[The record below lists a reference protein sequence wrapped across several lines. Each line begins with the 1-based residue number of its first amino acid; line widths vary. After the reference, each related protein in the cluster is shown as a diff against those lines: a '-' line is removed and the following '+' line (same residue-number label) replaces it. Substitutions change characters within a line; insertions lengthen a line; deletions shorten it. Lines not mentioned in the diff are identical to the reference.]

1 MSVRRNVAYL
11 VITLVLVFG
20 AFLATI
26 LGNHEPVLG
35 LDLQGGTSV
44 VLSPVGKFKQDTL
57 DVAIDII
64 RNRVDTFG
72 TLEPEISRQ
81 GSDIVID
88 LPGVKDR
95 DKAIALVG
103 KTAELRFR
111 PVISPVP
118 SLAQQEKA
126 IASTTTTTT
135 PAGAT
140 PSTTTPQPTTAEAK
154 AAILACDDAKVQ
166 TLIEIPT
173 TSRGSDVRNACVVLP
188 QKPGGKDATRYYLGK
203 AGLTG
208 KGTVDTAKAEFVSG
222 QGWTVKMDL
231 TGSGSSKW
239 DALAQQQ
246 FHKQV
251 AIVLDGLVQSA
262 PTIQPNDQSFTSFG
276 GTAVISGSFTQDEAE
291 NLAKLIRF
299 GALPV
304 TLKQVNVENVSP
316 TLGND
321 QLHAGILAGIIGL
334 ALVAIYMLVFYRL
347 LGLVVIAGI
356 LLSGMA
362 LYSLIAWVL
371 PDLLNITIVLS
382 LAGVTGII
390 VSVGVTV
397 DSYIVYFERMKD
409 ELRAGATVR
418 SCVDRSFTRSFRTI
432 VAADLV
438 SLIGAV
444 VLYVLA
450 IGSVRGFAL
459 FLAIS
464 TILDLFV
471 AYFFMHP
478 VVSLMARRSRLVK
491 MKGIGL
497 EAGLDA
503 PHHEPAAP
511 SERPKAGVSS

>member
-1 MSVRRNVAYL
+1 VRKNITFLIVTL
-11 VITLVLVFG
+11 VIIVGT
-20 AFLATI
+20 FLATVA
-26 LGNHEPVLG
+26 GNHEPVLG
-35 LDLQGGTSV
+35 LDLQGGLSV
-44 VLSPVGKFKQDTL
+44 VLSPVGKYHSDTL

-72 TLEPEISRQ
+72 TLEPEITRQ

-111 PVISPVP
+111 PVVSALP
-118 SLAQQEKA
+118 SEAAQA
-126 IASTTTTTT
+126 TAASTTTTTA
-135 PAGAT
+135 AGAT
-140 PSTTTPQPTTAEAK
+140 TTTPTTTTPPASAAEAR
-154 AAILACDDAKVQ
+154 AAIASCDDAKVAAL
-166 TLIEIPT
+166 TTIPT
-173 TSRGSDVRNACVVLP
+173 STRAGDQRGACVVLP
-188 QKPGGKDATRYYLGK
+188 NKPGGKNASRYYLGK
-203 AGLTG
+203 AALTG
-208 KGTVDTAKAEFVSG
+208 KEAVSTAKSEFVSG

-231 TGSGSSKW
+231 TGKGSTKW
-239 DALAQQQ
+239 DALAQAQ

-262 PTIQPNDQSFTSFG
+262 PQIQPGSATFSSFN
-276 GTAVISGSFTQDEAE
+276 GTAVISGNFTQDGADS
-291 NLAKLIRF
+291 LAKLIRF

-321 QLHAGILAGIIGL
+321 QLHAGIVAGIIGL
-334 ALVAIYMLVFYRL
+334 ALVALYMLVFYRI
-347 LGLVVIAGI
+347 LGLVVIVGI
-356 LLSGMA
+356 ILSGMA
-362 LYSLIAWVL
+362 LYSLVAWIL
-371 PDLLNITIVLS
+371 PDVLGITIVLS

-390 VSVGVTV
+390 VSVGITV
-397 DSYIVYFERMKD
+397 DSYIVYYERMKD

-438 SLIGAV
+438 SLIGAA
-444 VLYVLA
+444 VLYALA

-459 FLAIS
+459 FLMIS
-464 TILDLFV
+464 TILDLVV

-478 VVSLMARRSRLVK
+478 LVSIMARRPSLVA
-491 MKGIGL
+491 MPGVGM
-497 EAGLDA
+497 AVGLDA
-503 PHHEPAAP
+503 P
-511 SERPKAGVSS
+511 AGVVS